1 MRDLAREPERS
12 CVGCRVRAPKAELLR
27 VARTSAGVR
36 VDPLGSAPGR
46 GAYVHR
52 DPACVGTALRKG
64 GLASALRTELAQ
76 EELARLRNDI
86 EEALQAT

>member
-1 MRDLAREPERS
+1 MAREPERS
-12 CVGCRVRAPKAELLR
+12 CVGCRERAPKTELLR
-27 VARTSAGVR
+27 VARTSAGVL
-36 VDPLGSAPGR
+36 VDPLGTAPGR

-52 DPACVGTALRKG
+52 DVACVAAAVRRGALAG
-64 GLASALRTELAQ
+64 ALRTGLTK